1 MEGPFDP
8 HSPDTGATEPV
19 AQDGDLHA
27 LLERLLGQGDVRPA
41 EPGAAD
47 ALWPDLF
54 PVATATPDEV
64 STIVPGPEVLSLE
77 SAPAHVPPP
86 VAADAEPA
94 RAWEPL
100 VIDSSADHS
109 TNVDDI
115 HAAILASVS
124 VDLEPIA
131 PPALPDP
138 VASEAPAA
146 QPIVPDAVAPDAVTD
161 ASLAHDAIVHAL
173 LTPETAAYE
182 LSLHE
187 LLPERVMDLGADAA
201 VDPSATAAMPEV
213 FIAPEVAPVDEY
225 GDTVAFELTQPLA
238 LDLEPAVDAAVEVP
252 PTPISSDFIDSLFAA
267 DAAPVAAPAETSEA
281 APAVAHVSNPPAA
294 FSLTPFEPADLTS
307 FDGEDA
313 AVDMGLDVDAL
324 WAAAVPE
331 LGLDTAPLLDLDEDA
346 PAAPTAVVL
355 PWPSHDPKADASK
368 AQEPQDLI
376 EAALSGLHA
385 DLTAEPVEPLRTPD
399 VAAATSHVVFR
410 LAGRIMAI
418 PLAAVSEIARPPR
431 VTRLPHVPAWVLG
444 IANLRGDIVS
454 ILDLEGFF
462 SGKTGKS
469 SHEQRML
476 ALRPSGDE
484 VRTAVL
490 VDSVDG
496 IQAFEDARVS
506 RVTRGYDAEV
516 APFARG
522 LYQLEDELVVVLD
535 ADRLLQSKPMRQFED
550 GAGAR

>member
-8 HSPDTGATEPV
+8 HSPDAGTTEPV

-54 PVATATPDEV
+54 PVATATPDDV
-64 STIVPGPEVLSLE
+64 STIVPAPDALAAGPD
-77 SAPAHVPPP
+77 APAYVPPP
-86 VAADAEPA
+86 IEGDAEPA

-100 VIDSSADHS
+100 VIDSPADHS

-131 PPALPDP
+131 PALPDP
-138 VASEAPAA
+138 VAFEAPVIEPVAA
-146 QPIVPDAVAPDAVTD
+146 APAQAEPIASEPAVAEPVAHDT
-161 ASLAHDAIVHAL
+161 LAHDAIVHEL
-173 LTPETAAYE
+173 LAPDTAAYAP
-182 LSLHE
+182 HVQE
-187 LLPERVMDLGADAA
+187 LLPERVQDPG
-201 VDPSATAAMPEV
+201 VDPGATVAMPEV
-213 FIAPEVAPVDEY
+213 FVHAEPAPVHDHAEPA
-225 GDTVAFELTQPLA
+225 AFELTEPPPL
-238 LDLEPAVDAAVEVP
+238 PAPAAEAVVEVA
-252 PTPISSDFIDSLFAA
+252 PTPISADFIDSLFATDAPPVAEPAEVEAHAA
-267 DAAPVAAPAETSEA
+267 DAAPS
-281 APAVAHVSNPPAA
+281 A
-294 FSLTPFEPADLTS
+294 FALTPFETGDLTP
-307 FDGEDA
+307 FEGDDA
-313 AVDMGLDVDAL
+313 AVDMGMDVEAL

-331 LGLDTAPLLDLDEDA
+331 LGLDAAPLLDLDDDA

-355 PWPSHDPKADASK
+355 PWPSHDPKADATK

-376 EAALSGLHA
+376 EAALAGVHA
-385 DLTAEPVEPLRTPD
+385 DLTSEPVEPLRTPD
-399 VAAATSHVVFR
+399 VAAATAHVVFR
-410 LAGRIMAI
+410 LAGRVMAI

-462 SGKTGKS
+462 SGKSGKT

-476 ALRPSGDE
+476 ALRPAGDE

-516 APFARG
+516 APYARG
-522 LYQLEDELVVVLD
+522 LYQLEEELAVVLD
-535 ADRLLQSKPMRQFED
+535 AERLLQSKPMRQFED